1 MHCSALGLLA
11 VCWTAAAPLHSHC
24 VLAVRYSVQSVG
36 VSTLQVVV
44 AIGVTLDQGGGRR
57 KLLQRIA
64 FGAFFLG
71 CRFSLICIAISI

>member
-11 VCWTAAAPLHSHC
+11 VCWTAALLHC

-44 AIGVTLDQGGGRR
+44 ASGVTLDQGGGRR

-64 FGAFFLG
+64 FGVFSGLSFFVNLY
-71 CRFSLICIAISI
+71 CNFDLRQ

>member
-1 MHCSALGLLA
+1 MNCTALTLGGRSTCTVLHWDSWLFVGLL
-11 VCWTAAAPLHSHC
+11 HHC
-24 VLAVRYSVQSVG
+24 VLAVQYSVQSVG

-64 FGAFFLG
+64 FGVFFWVAVL
-71 CRFSLICIAISI
+71 C

>member
-11 VCWTAAAPLHSHC
+11 VCWTAAAPLHC
-24 VLAVRYSVQSVG
+24 VLAVRHSVQSVG

-64 FGAFFLG
+64 FGVFFWVVVF
-71 CRFSLICIAISI
+71 R